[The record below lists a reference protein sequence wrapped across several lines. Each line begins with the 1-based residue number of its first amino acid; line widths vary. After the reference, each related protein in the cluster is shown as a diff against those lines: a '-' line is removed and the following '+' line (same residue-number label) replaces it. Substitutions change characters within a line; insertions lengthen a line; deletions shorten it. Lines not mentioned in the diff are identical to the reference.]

1 MYTSFLSHYTGL
13 YLTCWEIPTTSFV
26 RRGSF
31 HDQLMYNTGQTIHVE
46 FQSNNCNFNISFAD
60 FMIAGHTSDFVNK
73 VVRAVEAGD
82 TTGGIEIRASRSYP
96 EELHN

>member
-1 MYTSFLSHYTGL
+1 MLSFS
-13 YLTCWEIPTTSFV
+13 LTIATYF
-26 RRGSF
+26 
-31 HDQLMYNTGQTIHVE
+31 
-46 FQSNNCNFNISFAD
+46 FAD